1 MPQPAAEP
9 LVRDESSLSGAP
21 PHLYKASQLKRP
33 LPDSDLP
40 PPVAAQIQK
49 ATTRSSPSELS
60 ASARQIRDILE
71 NNHAADLIE
80 ELTTCPPAGHYQ
92 DHHRRHHGGG
102 LYHDHHRHHQR
113 TDGNP
118 DQPQQSAIVELQSD
132 LSPIEAARLLWE
144 SNILGA
150 PVWSDKHLRYVG
162 FFDMRAILRVLT
174 ASPWEGDGVSSS
186 PRFRSILVSSLQEL
200 QEEHPTIELIAS
212 LNRFYSCTPRTSLAD
227 LCRILSMMRCHRM
240 PVIDVQK
247 GRVSYIIS
255 QGKLVDFLFTKLGL
269 DLDLDLDLEHDGDK
283 CGDES
288 DTAPIARA
296 ALSQT
301 LEEAGLVYAK
311 DVVSVRDTA
320 TASEAFGMLVSKGVS
335 GLAVIDKDG
344 RIVESTSAKDIKKAA
359 LDKERTDM
367 HTSIIDY
374 LSKVRASNESMD
386 ASVASSGSAQDA
398 NSSKEENDTNDN
410 SSGCNGKQQPDR
422 STRRPLV
429 PPIHAKQGATV
440 GTILSTLALTGQHR
454 VFITDNDM
462 RPVGVVSVSD
472 VLNFALG
479 LTPPEH
485 SVSSAGPGAPSSSV
499 RRVHPND

>member
-1 MPQPAAEP
+1 MPQPATEP
-9 LVRDESSLSGAP
+9 PARDASPLSGAS

-33 LPDSDLP
+33 LDSDLP
-40 PPVAAQIQK
+40 PPVVAQIQE
-49 ATTRSSPSELS
+49 ATTRTSPSELS

-71 NNHAADLIE
+71 NNQAADLIE
-80 ELTTCPPAGHYQ
+80 ELTANSPAGHYQ

-102 LYHDHHRHHQR
+102 LHHHHHRHHHHS
-113 TDGNP
+113 TDNGNP
-118 DQPQQSAIVELQSD
+118 DRPQQAAIVELQSD
-132 LSPIEAARLLWE
+132 LPPIEAARLLWE

-150 PVWSDKHLRYVG
+150 PVWSDKHMRYVG

-200 QEEHPTIELIAS
+200 QEEHPTIELIAG
-212 LNRFYSCTPRTSLAD
+212 LNRFYSCTLRTSLAD
-227 LCRILSMMRCHRM
+227 LCRILSLMRCHRM

-269 DLDLDLDLEHDGDK
+269 DLDLEHAEDK
-283 CGDES
+283 CDGES
-288 DTAPIARA
+288 DTAPIARTV
-296 ALSQT
+296 LSQT
-301 LEEAGLVYAK
+301 LEEAGLSYAK

-335 GLAVIDKDG
+335 GLAVIDEDG

-374 LSKVRASNESMD
+374 LAKVRAGNESMD
-386 ASVASSGSAQDA
+386 ASVASSVSANDA
-398 NSSKEENDTNDN
+398 SSSRDENSMNSNSS
-410 SSGCNGKQQPDR
+410 SSNGNHQPDQ
-422 STRRPLV
+422 SSRRPLV

-479 LTPPEH
+479 LSTPEH
-485 SVSSAGPGAPSSSV
+485 SVSSVGADGPSSSSVHV